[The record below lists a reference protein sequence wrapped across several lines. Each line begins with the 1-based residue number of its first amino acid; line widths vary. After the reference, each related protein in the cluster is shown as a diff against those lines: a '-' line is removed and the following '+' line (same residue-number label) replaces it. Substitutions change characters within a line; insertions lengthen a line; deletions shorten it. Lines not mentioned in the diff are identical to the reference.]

1 MENKGDIMKKIIMY
15 LIMIILIILSVF
27 SIYLHNEKES
37 KKADVEYVTIRF
49 AAEDNEIEDKMIEK
63 GEKIG
68 ELSKPILAGYKFL
81 YWSLNNEEINED
93 YIATE
98 DITLKAVFEEIKL
111 SIETYVVVFNSNGAK
126 EIDNQIINKG
136 EKVIKPSDPVKKG
149 YIFLYW
155 SYKDLEYDFDSEVT
169 SDLALRAVYKLD
181 NTNDVTGPVIK
192 LNGDLTITMPVG
204 TEFEDPGYTA
214 TDDYD
219 GDVTDKVVRSGN
231 VDYSKAGEY
240 KITYSVSD
248 EKGNSSTVTRTLIYE
263 E

>member
-111 SIETYVVVFNSNGAK
+111 SI
-126 EIDNQIINKG
+126 
-136 EKVIKPSDPVKKG
+136 
-149 YIFLYW
+149 
-155 SYKDLEYDFDSEVT
+155 
-169 SDLALRAVYKLD
+169 
-181 NTNDVTGPVIK
+181 
-192 LNGDLTITMPVG
+192 
-204 TEFEDPGYTA
+204 
-214 TDDYD
+214 
-219 GDVTDKVVRSGN
+219 
-231 VDYSKAGEY
+231 
-240 KITYSVSD
+240 
-248 EKGNSSTVTRTLIYE
+248 
-263 E
+263 